1 MFVKGTCRLY
11 EYLSQTIIRLR
22 GRYVGDDDLMIGNV
36 IKWMIEINIGKKD
49 IDIVAERSKAQR

>member
-22 GRYVGDDDLMIGNV
+22 GRYVGDDDLMIENV
-36 IKWMIEINIGKKD
+36 RKWMIKINIGN
-49 IDIVAERSKAQR
+49 